1 MVINF
6 HRNFK
11 KDLNK
16 LPPSCKEQLYER
28 IHIFSKDP
36 FHPILNNHRL
46 HGKLKGRNSINI
58 TGDIRT
64 IYEQV
69 SKDIVLFLT
78 IANHNNLYR

>member
-1 MVINF
+1 MIINF

-16 LPPSCKEQLYER
+16 LPSSCKEQLYER

-36 FHPILNNHRL
+36 FHPILNNHQL

-58 TGDIRT
+58 TGDIRA
-64 IYEQV
+64 IYEQIN
-69 SKDIVLFLT
+69 KNTVLFLM
-78 IANHNNLYR
+78 IGNHGKLYR